1 MMKVDEDTVPKLM
14 HVFSISQT
22 AILLVLMSYFP
33 APEIVVYTANLRN
46 ITTHDIDLDIEPYST
61 APLYLVTSAI
71 TAVFA
76 LASRRVELS
85 ADSPYTA
92 EALQEHASWDL
103 CFWTAM
109 LFQHGSLISF
119 MCSPCDWYFLLLTV
133 AGSTLLMM
141 LMARLPLV
149 DPSRSRDYVIQ
160 FVALGLLFTLYTAV
174 HRHNHMGYFFGLV
187 TMNVLVLIG
196 HTFDANP
203 NMHTLGSCRLFYT
216 AGCSVLLLS
225 AYVQGGSI

>member
-1 MMKVDEDTVPKLM
+1 MARDAALLTVM
-14 HVFSISQT
+14 HTFSLTQLPV
-22 AILLVLMSYFP
+22 LLILMSYYP
-33 APEIVVYTANLRN
+33 APDVAVYTTNLRN
-46 ITTHDIDLDIEPYST
+46 VTTREMDIELDDYST
-61 APLYLVTSAI
+61 TVMYLATSGI
-71 TAVFA
+71 TAAFA
-76 LASRRVELS
+76 LASRNAELDR
-85 ADSPYTA
+85 DSPYTM
-92 EALQEHASWDL
+92 EALQEVSSWDMG
-103 CFWTAM
+103 FWMSM
-109 LFQHGSLISF
+109 LFHHGTLISF

-187 TMNVLVLIG
+187 TMDVLVLIG